1 MMSRILKL
9 MGMAV
14 TLVGVLSFV
23 AFSAKG
29 AYGMILGIFIGSGAL
44 ILGVLLIV
52 TGLIAGRGSRRSRLD

>member
-29 AYGMILGIFIGSGAL
+29 AYGMILG
-44 ILGVLLIV
+44 VLLIV